1 MSNTFIWARKALLFS
16 LAIIMCGSLNALQAQ
31 HGSGAGGGSV
41 GGSAA
46 ASAGASMKLPGKKPV
61 RPATGNTTKPKT
73 GTKPTAPDNSAQ
85 MDDAMSLADDAR
97 QAGRNEAAE
106 RGYLL
111 ASKLVPSDPRPYLGL
126 GHIYYYQKK
135 YPEAEKFYARA
146 ASLARGD
153 SEPYARL
160 AFTYS
165 EMERLEEALTAGRR
179 AVAAQPENYYGYLAL
194 GYVLYLRKNYV
205 EAETTYRKA
214 VTLAPQPLVVLHLE
228 LVRVLSDQRRYG
240 DALTEARKAIAA
252 DPKDSSAHFNAALMM
267 QKLGQLEG
275 ASQEYLEV
283 IKLSA
288 TDSSPHSNVGLI
300 YYMTERFTL
309 ARQHWSAA
317 VSKGSTYPPD
327 RIGLLIIDGKL
338 AEAQTQLED
347 YTKKTPEDEDGW
359 LMLGDVY
366 RVLGN
371 DSAARVTD
379 ARAAQIAPEYVGLKR
394 PNLRTL
400 RSGNVRTA
408 PSPSPTSSP
417 STSWSETPTTGA
429 PGNAEVA
436 IQTVH
441 MAKNYNGKPGEA
453 VLSFMPS
460 DRMIFCVI
468 TFNVARPG
476 TKVRFVWKTVE
487 IDGSRNEEIKTVDYV
502 TKPLEDKVQGN
513 LTLPRDWP
521 VGTYKVDIYI
531 NGTFAKTVN
540 YRVS

>member
-1 MSNTFIWARKALLFS
+1 MNNNFIGARRTLLFS
-16 LAIIMCGSLNALQAQ
+16 LAIVLCGSLSVLQAQ
-31 HGSGAGGGSV
+31 HGSGAGGGTV

-61 RPATGNTTKPKT
+61 KPATGNTTKPKT
-73 GTKPTAPDNSAQ
+73 STSTGTTPTAPDNSAQ
-85 MDDAMSLADDAR
+85 MDDAMRLADDAR

-106 RGYLL
+106 RGYQQ
-111 ASKLVPSDPRPYLGL
+111 ASKLAPNDPRPYLGL
-126 GHIYYYQKK
+126 GHIYYNQKK
-135 YPEAEKFYARA
+135 YSEAEKFYARA

-165 EMERLEEALTAGRR
+165 EMERLDEALSAGRR

-194 GYVLYLRKNYV
+194 GYVLYLRKSYA

-283 IKLSA
+283 IKLSPQ
-288 TDSSPHSNVGLI
+288 DSSPHSNVGLI
-300 YYMTERFTL
+300 YYMTERFPL

-317 VSKGSTYPPD
+317 VSLGTTYPPD
-327 RIGLLIIDGKL
+327 QIGLLIIDGKL

-347 YTKKTPEDEDGW
+347 YTKKTPADEDGW

-366 RVLGN
+366 RALGN

-394 PNLRTL
+394 PSLKSL
-400 RSGNVRTA
+400 GRS
-408 PSPSPTSSP
+408 SQQSS
-417 STSWSETPTTGA
+417 SWNSTPTTGS
-429 PGNAEVA
+429 PTTGSPNADEVV

-441 MAKNYNGKPGEA
+441 MARNNNGKPGEA
-453 VLSFMPS
+453 VLSFMPT
-460 DRMIFCVI
+460 DRTIFCVI

-513 LTLPRDWP
+513 LALPRDWP

>member
-1 MSNTFIWARKALLFS
+1 MSNNFIGARKALLFS
-16 LAIIMCGSLNALQAQ
+16 LAIILCGSLNALQAQ
-31 HGSGAGGGSV
+31 HGSGAGGGTV

-61 RPATGNTTKPKT
+61 KPATGNTTKPKT

-111 ASKLVPSDPRPYLGL
+111 ASKLAPNDPRPYLGL
-126 GHIYYYQKK
+126 GHIYYNQKK
-135 YPEAEKFYARA
+135 YPDAEKFYARA

-165 EMERLEEALTAGRR
+165 EMERLDEALVAGRK

-194 GYVLYLRKNYV
+194 GWVQFLRKSYA

-228 LVRVLSDQRRYG
+228 LVRVLSEQRRYG

-288 TDSSPHSNVGLI
+288 KDSSPHSNVGLI

-309 ARQHWSAA
+309 ARQHWSSA
-317 VSKGSTYPPD
+317 VSLGTTYPPD

-338 AEAQTQLED
+338 TEAQTQLED

-366 RVLGN
+366 RALGN
-371 DSAARVTD
+371 DSAARLTD

-394 PNLRTL
+394 PNLRSL
-400 RSGNVRTA
+400 SRSA
-408 PSPSPTSSP
+408 PQSSSWNSTPNTNTPTSPSSGSP
-417 STSWSETPTTGA
+417 
-429 PGNAEVA
+429 NAEVV
-436 IQTVH
+436 IHTVS
-441 MAKNYNGKPGEA
+441 MAKNNNGRPGDPT
-453 VLSFMPS
+453 LSFMPS
-460 DRMIFCVI
+460 DRTIFCVI
-468 TFNVARPG
+468 TFNMAKAG

-487 IDGSRNEEIKTVDYV
+487 IEGSRNEEIKTVDYV
-502 TKPLEDKVQGN
+502 TKPLEERVQGN

>member
-1 MSNTFIWARKALLFS
+1 
-16 LAIIMCGSLNALQAQ
+16 MCGSLNALQAQ
-31 HGSGAGGGSV
+31 HGSGAGGGTV

-61 RPATGNTTKPKT
+61 KPATGNTTKPKT

-111 ASKLVPSDPRPYLGL
+111 ASKLMPGDPRPYLGL
-126 GHIYYYQKK
+126 GHIYYNQKK
-135 YPEAEKFYARA
+135 YPDAKKFYARA

-153 SEPYARL
+153 SEPYASGL
-160 AFTYS
+160 HLF
-165 EMERLEEALTAGRR
+165 EMERFDEALTAGRR

-194 GYVLYLRKNYV
+194 GYVLYLRKSYA

-240 DALTEARKAIAA
+240 DALTEARKAVAA

-283 IKLSA
+283 IKLSPK
-288 TDSSPHSNVGLI
+288 DSSPHSNVGLI
-300 YYMTERFTL
+300 YYMTERFPL

-317 VSKGSTYPPD
+317 VSLGTTYPPD
-327 RIGLLIIDGKL
+327 QIGLLIIDGKL
-338 AEAQTQLED
+338 ADARAQLED

-366 RVLGN
+366 RALGN

-394 PNLRTL
+394 PNLKSL
-400 RSGNVRTA
+400 GRSA
-408 PSPSPTSSP
+408 PQSSSWSNSPNTP
-417 STSWSETPTTGA
+417 STGSSN
-429 PGNAEVA
+429 NAEVV
-436 IQTVH
+436 IQSIS
-441 MAKNYNGKPGEA
+441 MAKNNSGRPGDPT
-453 VLSFMPS
+453 LSFIPS
-460 DRMIFCVI
+460 DRTIFCVM
-468 TFNVARPG
+468 TLNGRGPHQSAFRLESSKSARA
-476 TKVRFVWKTVE
+476 R
-487 IDGSRNEEIKTVDYV
+487 
-502 TKPLEDKVQGN
+502 
-513 LTLPRDWP
+513 RD
-521 VGTYKVDIYI
+521 
-531 NGTFAKTVN
+531 
-540 YRVS
+540 

>member
-1 MSNTFIWARKALLFS
+1 MRNNFIRTRKEFLFS
-16 LAIIMCGSLNALQAQ
+16 LAIIMCGSVTALQAQ
-31 HGSGAGGGSV
+31 HGSGAGGGIV

-61 RPATGNTTKPKT
+61 KPATSNTTKPKT

-85 MDDAMSLADDAR
+85 MEDAMSLADDAR

-111 ASKLVPSDPRPYLGL
+111 ASKLMPSDPRPYLGL
-126 GHIYYYQKK
+126 GHIYYNLKK
-135 YPEAEKFYARA
+135 YTDAERFYARA

-165 EMERLEEALTAGRR
+165 EMERLDEALAAGRK

-194 GYVLYLRKNYV
+194 GYVLSLRKSYA

-214 VTLAPQPLVVLHLE
+214 VTLAPQPLVILHLE
-228 LVRVLSDQRRYG
+228 LVRILSEQRRYG
-240 DALTEARKAIAA
+240 DALTEARKAVAA

-267 QKLGQLEG
+267 QKLGQLE
-275 ASQEYLEV
+275 ASAQEYLEV
-283 IKLSA
+283 IKINDK
-288 TDSSPHSNVGLI
+288 DSSPHSNVGLI
-300 YYMTERFTL
+300 YYMTERFPL

-317 VSKGSTYPPD
+317 VSLGTTYPPD

-338 AEAQTQLED
+338 AEAQAQLED

-366 RVLGN
+366 RALGN

-394 PNLRTL
+394 PNLRSL
-400 RSGNVRTA
+400 NRSA
-408 PSPSPTSSP
+408 QQSS
-417 STSWSETPTTGA
+417 SWSSTPTTGSPTTVS
-429 PGNAEVA
+429 PGAEVA

-441 MAKNYNGKPGEA
+441 MAKNNNGRPGDA
-453 VLSFMPS
+453 VLGFMPS

-468 TFNVARPG
+468 TFNVARAG
-476 TKVRFVWKTVE
+476 TKLRFVWKTVE
-487 IDGSRNEEIKTVDYV
+487 IEGSRNEEIKTVDYV
-502 TKPLEDKVQGN
+502 TKPGEDKVQGN

-521 VGTYKVDIYI
+521 VGTYKVDIYV

>member
-1 MSNTFIWARKALLFS
+1 MSINFIGARKALLFT
-16 LAIIMCGSLNALQAQ
+16 LAIILCGSVTALQAQ
-31 HGSGAGGGSV
+31 HGSGAGGGTI

-61 RPATGNTTKPKT
+61 KPATGNTTKPKT

-111 ASKLVPSDPRPYLGL
+111 ASKLMPSDPRPYLGL
-126 GHIYYYQKK
+126 GHIYYNQKK

-165 EMERLEEALTAGRR
+165 EMDRLDEALAAGRR
-179 AVAAQPENYYGYLAL
+179 AVVAQPENYYGYLAL
-194 GYVLYLRKNYV
+194 GYVLSLRKSY
-205 EAETTYRKA
+205 AESETIYRKA

-228 LVRVLSDQRRYG
+228 LVRILSEQRRYG
-240 DALTEARKAIAA
+240 DALTEARKAVAA

-275 ASQEYLEV
+275 SAQEYLEV

-288 TDSSPHSNVGLI
+288 KDSSPHSNVGLI
-300 YYMTERFTL
+300 YYMTERFSL

-317 VSKGSTYPPD
+317 VSLGTTYAPD
-327 RIGLLIIDGKL
+327 RIGLLITDGRL

-366 RVLGN
+366 RALGN

-394 PNLRTL
+394 PNLKSL
-400 RSGNVRTA
+400 NRSA
-408 PSPSPTSSP
+408 PQSSSWSGSPNTTSPTTSSP
-417 STSWSETPTTGA
+417 N
-429 PGNAEVA
+429 NADVA
-436 IQTVH
+436 IQTVS
-441 MAKNYNGKPGEA
+441 MAKNNNGRPGEPA
-453 VLSFMPS
+453 LSFMPS

-468 TFNVARPG
+468 TFNVARAG

-487 IDGSRNEEIKTVDYV
+487 IEGSRNEEIKTVDYV

-521 VGTYKVDIYI
+521 VGTYKVDIYV

>member
-1 MSNTFIWARKALLFS
+1 MSFRFTSVSKAFPLT
-16 LAIIMCGSLNALQAQ
+16 LAIILCSSVTALQAQ
-31 HGSGAGGGSV
+31 HGSGAGGGLI
-41 GGSAA
+41 GG
-46 ASAGASMKLPGKKPV
+46 AGAGATMKLPGKKPV
-61 RPATGNTTKPKT
+61 KPATSGTSTKPRT
-73 GTKPTAPDNSAQ
+73 GGTTRPTAPDNSAQ
-85 MDDAMSLADDAR
+85 MEDALSLADDAR
-97 QAGRNEAAE
+97 QAGRDEAAE

-111 ASKLVPSDPRPYLGL
+111 ASKLMPNDPRPYLGL
-126 GHIYYYQKK
+126 GHIYYNQKK
-135 YPEAEKFYARA
+135 YADAEKFYARS

-165 EMERLEEALTAGRR
+165 EMDRLDEALAAGRR

-194 GYVLYLRKNYV
+194 GYVLSLRKSY
-205 EAETTYRKA
+205 AESESTYRKA
-214 VTLAPQPLVVLHLE
+214 VTLAPQPLVVLHRE
-228 LVRVLSDQRRYG
+228 LARILGEQRRYG

-252 DPKDSSAHFNAALMM
+252 DPKDSSAHFDAALML
-267 QKLGQLEG
+267 QKLGQLELS
-275 ASQEYLEV
+275 ANEYLEV
-283 IKLSA
+283 IRLNDK
-288 TDSSPHSNVGLI
+288 DSSPHSNVGLI
-300 YYMTERFTL
+300 YYMTERFNL

-317 VSKGSTYPPD
+317 IALGTTYPPD

-347 YTKKTPEDEDGW
+347 YTRKSPADEDGW

-366 RVLGN
+366 RALGN
-371 DSAARVTD
+371 DSSARVTD

-394 PNLRTL
+394 PNLKIL
-400 RSGNVRTA
+400 NRSA
-408 PSPSPTSSP
+408 QPSSSWSSSPTTGSPTSPSGSP
-417 STSWSETPTTGA
+417 NS
-429 PGNAEVA
+429 AEVL
-436 IQTVH
+436 IQAVH
-441 MAKNYNGKPGEA
+441 MARNNNGKPGDA

-460 DRMIFCVI
+460 DRTIFCVI
-468 TFNVARPG
+468 TFNVARAG

-487 IDGSRNEEIKTVDYV
+487 IEGSRNEEIKTVDYV

-521 VGTYKVDIYI
+521 TGTYKVDIYV